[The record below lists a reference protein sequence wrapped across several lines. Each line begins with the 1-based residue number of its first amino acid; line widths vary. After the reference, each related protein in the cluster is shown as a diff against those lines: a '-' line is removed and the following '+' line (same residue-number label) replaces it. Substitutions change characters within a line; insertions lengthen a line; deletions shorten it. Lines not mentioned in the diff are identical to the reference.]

1 MSETDSWSRRRSLA
15 LLSLAALPARATAQ
29 ANVETVEQPADDGV
43 PTGVVNLLDA
53 LSVGER
59 SDARSRRPRIDLT
72 AKINRILAEN
82 AHVEIR
88 HASFL
93 VRYIEIPPTLRS
105 LRSLSKEEP
114 TFIRLPGSPGPMFR
128 CSIGRNVHAHIEG
141 IHIVGSGDAAETC
154 GFDLTGF
161 SYTTFIDCRARDF
174 RLDGWYCKGV
184 LAPANRQVSNLVLVN
199 CIGNANGRD
208 GFRAEGTAQLPVEN
222 TANTF
227 LGGEFSGNGNF
238 GIYGEVCEGTRFT
251 GTVCQSNRAG
261 DLYLNTRFC
270 TFEGY
275 TESGARNVRLGP
287 RSHGCTVTIRSTYP
301 LWNSFVDEGAA
312 NRISVMGEVEPEQHL
327 FANSCWIDWSGN
339 APAGL
344 TPHGTL
350 GFGSQPDPGSLGGA
364 SLRLALTANLQGLIL
379 DLATTAQEIAGR
391 WVTLIVELDTGGA
404 TDPLE
409 SRVYARDGIE
419 LHLIEGA
426 FAIERLAG
434 IVPRQGF
441 TTCVWDVRFPDTVR
455 GKPSLIWFPAYA
467 GVRNAGNTILIRSAR
482 VVLGQTRH
490 AGWPGVAGTDPPRAT
505 AAEIADAACGI
516 NIHRKR
522 AGRLVY
528 DISGRRLLVAASDA
542 PDGAWRA
549 FDGSAGIVP
558 RAVR

>member
-199 CIGNANGRD
+199 CIGRS
-208 GFRAEGTAQLPVEN
+208 EEHTSEL
-222 TANTF
+222 
-227 LGGEFSGNGNF
+227 
-238 GIYGEVCEGTRFT
+238 
-251 GTVCQSNRAG
+251 QS
-261 DLYLNTRFC
+261 L
-270 TFEGY
+270 
-275 TESGARNVRLGP
+275 
-287 RSHGCTVTIRSTYP
+287 
-301 LWNSFVDEGAA
+301 
-312 NRISVMGEVEPEQHL
+312 
-327 FANSCWIDWSGN
+327 
-339 APAGL
+339 
-344 TPHGTL
+344 
-350 GFGSQPDPGSLGGA
+350 
-364 SLRLALTANLQGLIL
+364 
-379 DLATTAQEIAGR
+379 
-391 WVTLIVELDTGGA
+391 
-404 TDPLE
+404 
-409 SRVYARDGIE
+409 
-419 LHLIEGA
+419 
-426 FAIERLAG
+426 
-434 IVPRQGF
+434 
-441 TTCVWDVRFPDTVR
+441 
-455 GKPSLIWFPAYA
+455 
-467 GVRNAGNTILIRSAR
+467 
-482 VVLGQTRH
+482 
-490 AGWPGVAGTDPPRAT
+490 
-505 AAEIADAACGI
+505 
-516 NIHRKR
+516 
-522 AGRLVY
+522 
-528 DISGRRLLVAASDA
+528 
-542 PDGAWRA
+542 
-549 FDGSAGIVP
+549 
-558 RAVR
+558 